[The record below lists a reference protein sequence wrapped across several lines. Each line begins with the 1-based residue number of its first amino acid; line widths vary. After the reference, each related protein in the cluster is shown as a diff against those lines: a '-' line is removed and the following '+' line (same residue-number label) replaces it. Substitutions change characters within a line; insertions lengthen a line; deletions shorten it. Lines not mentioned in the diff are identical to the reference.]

1 MPRRSCRPNVRSVR
15 GKTPVFV
22 YAVDPVSAAGA
33 KAQLMNEP
41 TIQLVGPMDI
51 DLARVALLV
60 ADSADTSVVRIVKAI
75 QRDGVPRVL
84 LVAGRFE
91 EEGVIAATA
100 AGVTAF
106 LRKSEATTAR
116 LTSAIHDADES
127 GCHLPDGLM
136 KRAAEARLRGP
147 EASAVVDVRDL
158 TMEGASS
165 ISGLS
170 TMTGNLTVREAEVL
184 RLVAD
189 GHDTADVA
197 EKLGFSESTVKG
209 IMAKIMSRIDARN
222 RCHAVAIAVRNGL
235 I

>member
-1 MPRRSCRPNVRSVR
+1 MR

-41 TIQLVGPMDI
+41 SVQLVGPMDI
-51 DLARVALLV
+51 DMARVALLV
-60 ADSADTSVVRIVKAI
+60 ADSADVSVVRIVKAI
-75 QRDGVPRVL
+75 QRDGIPRVL

-91 EEGVIAATA
+91 EQGVIAATA

-116 LTSAIHDADES
+116 LTAAIHDADES

-136 KRAAEARLRGP
+136 KKAAAIRLRSP
-147 EASAVVDVRDL
+147 EEALAVDVCDAALDGASA
-158 TMEGASS
+158 

-170 TMTGNLTVREAEVL
+170 TMTSNLTVREAEVL

>member
-1 MPRRSCRPNVRSVR
+1 
-15 GKTPVFV
+15 
-22 YAVDPVSAAGA
+22 
-33 KAQLMNEP
+33 MNEP
-41 TIQLVGPMDI
+41 TIHLVGPMDI
-51 DLARVALLV
+51 DMARVAV
-60 ADSADTSVVRIVKAI
+60 FVVDCADTSIVRVVKAI
-75 QRDGVPRVL
+75 QRDGIPHVL
-84 LVAGRFE
+84 LVAGRFDE
-91 EEGVIAATA
+91 QGVIAATA

-116 LTSAIHDADES
+116 LTAAIHDAAES

-136 KRAAEARLRGP
+136 RKAA
-147 EASAVVDVRDL
+147 AVRMRSPDEVAIVDVTD
-158 TMEGASS
+158 GALGSS
-165 ISGLS
+165 GGISALS

>member
-1 MPRRSCRPNVRSVR
+1 
-15 GKTPVFV
+15 
-22 YAVDPVSAAGA
+22 
-33 KAQLMNEP
+33 MNEP

-51 DLARVALLV
+51 DMARVAVLV

-75 QRDGVPRVL
+75 QRDGIPHVL

-91 EEGVIAATA
+91 EQGVVAATA
-100 AGVTAF
+100 AGVTGF

-116 LTSAIHDADES
+116 LTAAIHDAEES

-136 KRAAEARLRGP
+136 RRAADVRLR
-147 EASAVVDVRDL
+147 SAEEVATIDVRDPDMTGSL
-158 TMEGASS
+158 GVSA
-165 ISGLS
+165 LS

-209 IMAKIMSRIDARN
+209 IMAKIMTRIDARN

>member
-1 MPRRSCRPNVRSVR
+1 VGSAEETLV
-15 GKTPVFV
+15 
-22 YAVDPVSAAGA
+22 VD
-33 KAQLMNEP
+33 
-41 TIQLVGPMDI
+41 IRDPM
-51 DLARVALLV
+51 
-60 ADSADTSVVRIVKAI
+60 T
-75 QRDGVPRVL
+75 
-84 LVAGRFE
+84 
-91 EEGVIAATA
+91 EGATA
-100 AGVTAF
+100 
-106 LRKSEATTAR
+106 
-116 LTSAIHDADES
+116 
-127 GCHLPDGLM
+127 
-136 KRAAEARLRGP
+136 
-147 EASAVVDVRDL
+147 
-158 TMEGASS
+158 